1 MKSDFKVSV
10 TKKNLPDNFDELK
23 KSLNRA
29 SNWRER
35 LDTIDKLGAWKSKE
49 AIELLKYRLKGDSV
63 YRVQEAA
70 YDQLVSWGQDVTMPE
85 KKTGELFKD
94 TNKILLRIK
103 KSLPEDHSFE
113 DFKEKVKKMRMDLY
127 DTYEGN
133 KGKNFNKWLKE
144 TWASLDI
151 K

>member
-1 MKSDFKVSV
+1 MRV
-10 TKKNLPDNFDELK
+10 TPKKPNLPENFDELK

-35 LDTIDKLGAWKSKE
+35 LDAIDKLGTWKSKE
-49 AIELLKYRLKGDSV
+49 AIELLKSRLRVDTV
-63 YRVQEAA
+63 YQVQEAA
-70 YDQLVSWGQDVTMPE
+70 YDQLVAWGEEAILPE
-85 KKTGELFKD
+85 KKTGELIKD

-103 KSLPEDHSFE
+103 KSLPEDHTFE
-113 DFKEKVKKMRMDLY
+113 DFKEKVKKTRTDLY

-133 KGKNFNKWLKE
+133 KGKNFSKWLKE
-144 TWASLDI
+144 TWTSLVI